1 MKITALVT
9 TLFAITMLSA
19 CSERNF
25 SLPEGNIES
34 GKIVFSNLQCIACHT
49 LEGVEDKGIERT
61 LSVKLGGERNR
72 TYTYAELVTSIINPS
87 HKLASG
93 YAKESVSIE
102 GVSKM
107 RNYNDVMTVS
117 ELIDLVTFLES
128 KYSLKPI
135 TRTEYVPYH

>member
-1 MKITALVT
+1 
-9 TLFAITMLSA
+9 MLSA
-19 CSERNF
+19 CSDRDF
-25 SLPEGNIES
+25 SLPEGNVES
-34 GKIVFSNLQCIACHT
+34 GKVVFSNLQCIACHT
-49 LEGVEDKGIERT
+49 LEGFEDTGIKRT
-61 LSVKLGGERNR
+61 LSVELGGEKTRP
-72 TYTYAELVTSIINPS
+72 YTYAELVTSIINPS

-135 TRTEYVPYH
+135 TRTEYAAYH